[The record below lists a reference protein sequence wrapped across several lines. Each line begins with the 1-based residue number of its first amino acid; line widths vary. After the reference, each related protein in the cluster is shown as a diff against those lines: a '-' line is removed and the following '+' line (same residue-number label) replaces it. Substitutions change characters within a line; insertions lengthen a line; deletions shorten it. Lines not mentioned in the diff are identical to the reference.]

1 MGIRL
6 LVFSL
11 SLLLSIPPTLA
22 AQTQAV
28 SPSQQAVSPSEL
40 YEAIRDAAK
49 TQQKNRSDVQIFFS
63 SELARKAMKV
73 GKIDYQRV
81 QTAVATMSPE
91 ELERLAA
98 RTNQLQQDFAGGA
111 LNSQQ
116 TTYAIIALATAVFV
130 LIIVAAH

>member
-40 YEAIRDAAK
+40 HEAIRDAAK

-91 ELERLAA
+91 ELARLAA